1 MNRTSFF
8 QNLSYTSNFSQKGSC
23 FLLKMAKAM
32 VLFLFI
38 SFEAQAGIIVTGT
51 VTDATTKAALPGVN
65 VTVKGTISGTVTDM
79 NGNYRIE
86 VGNPRAILV
95 FSFIGY
101 IPNEQDVKT
110 KTKIDV
116 GLMPNNNEA

>member
-1 MNRTSFF
+1 
-8 QNLSYTSNFSQKGSC
+8 
-23 FLLKMAKAM
+23 
-32 VLFLFI
+32 
-38 SFEAQAGIIVTGT
+38 
-51 VTDATTKAALPGVN
+51 
-65 VTVKGTISGTVTDM
+65 M